1 MNWVDLVLAV
11 VGIFALYQGYKMGLI
26 GALCNLVGLFV
37 GIWVAA
43 NFNDVIM
50 GAILDQGNIGV
61 SLATLL
67 SYIVIIVGVFMGA
80 QIVRRIIKTAM
91 NIVLLGWVDSLGAVV
106 VGVLFGVLA
115 CEAVILGF
123 ARMASDAT
131 YEDPNPATI
140 ISEMTGL
147 RGAVGGGLTES
158 SLTPS
163 FIEIVE
169 AIPASAFGM
178 VPGDL
183 GAALD
188 EVAAEIEAVN
198 AE

>member
-1 MNWVDLVLAV
+1 MHVCILHVSDHVLP
-11 VGIFALYQGYKMGLI
+11 G
-26 GALCNLVGLFV
+26 
-37 GIWVAA
+37 
-43 NFNDVIM
+43 D
-50 GAILDQGNIGV
+50 
-61 SLATLL
+61 
-67 SYIVIIVGVFMGA
+67 
-80 QIVRRIIKTAM
+80 
-91 NIVLLGWVDSLGAVV
+91 
-106 VGVLFGVLA
+106 
-115 CEAVILGF
+115 
-123 ARMASDAT
+123 
-131 YEDPNPATI
+131 
-140 ISEMTGL
+140 

>member
-1 MNWVDLVLAV
+1 M
-11 VGIFALYQGYKMGLI
+11 FSQRTI
-26 GALCNLVGLFV
+26 GDFDEGGF
-37 GIWVAA
+37 
-43 NFNDVIM
+43 
-50 GAILDQGNIGV
+50 
-61 SLATLL
+61 
-67 SYIVIIVGVFMGA
+67 
-80 QIVRRIIKTAM
+80 
-91 NIVLLGWVDSLGAVV
+91 AVV

>member
-1 MNWVDLVLAV
+1 
-11 VGIFALYQGYKMGLI
+11 MGLV

-147 RGAVGGGLTES
+147 RGAVGL
-158 SLTPS
+158 SL
-163 FIEIVE
+163 IHI
-169 AIPASAFGM
+169 
-178 VPGDL
+178 
-183 GAALD
+183 
-188 EVAAEIEAVN
+188 
-198 AE
+198 

>member
-1 MNWVDLVLAV
+1 M
-11 VGIFALYQGYKMGLI
+11 
-26 GALCNLVGLFV
+26 
-37 GIWVAA
+37 
-43 NFNDVIM
+43 
-50 GAILDQGNIGV
+50 
-61 SLATLL
+61 
-67 SYIVIIVGVFMGA
+67 
-80 QIVRRIIKTAM
+80 
-91 NIVLLGWVDSLGAVV
+91 AVV

-140 ISEMTGL
+140 ISEMTVL
-147 RGAVGGGLTES
+147 IAAVGGGLTES

>member
-11 VGIFALYQGYKMGLI
+11 VGIFALYQGYKMGLV

-106 VGVLFGVLA
+106 VGLA